1 MSEKSAIEEAAP
13 GGISGRRNLILAA
26 CMMATFMAAVESTIV
41 ATAMPTIVADLGDF
55 HLFSWVFAVYLLSQ
69 AVSIPIYGRLAD
81 LFGRKR
87 IFFAGAS
94 LFLLSSTLCGFAQGM
109 LSLIA
114 FRALQGMG
122 AGAVQP
128 VAYTIVG
135 DIYTPTERARVQGF
149 LSSVFGISAIVGPS
163 LGAFLVEHVSWSA
176 VFWVNLPI
184 GALAMTMLAVFFREH
199 LQAKAPRIDFLASFL
214 LMLGAGA
221 LMMALIQGGSL
232 NPWVLATC
240 IVVGVGALVLL
251 VRHERHVEA
260 PMLPIRFWT
269 NRVIA
274 LGNFGSFAIGAVM
287 MSVSAFLPTYV
298 QGVMGRTAGIT
309 GAVLG
314 AMSISWAVASAVS
327 GRVMIRTS
335 YRVSAM
341 FGGSMLVLG
350 SIVLLAMSPGRGPV
364 WAGAGALLIGL
375 GMGSCNTTYLVSVQA
390 AAALRER
397 GAATAS
403 NMFMRIVGQ
412 STGAALFGA
421 LVNIGLLHY
430 APQAGEVAAQLMEPA
445 LRQHLSAPEIATLT
459 AAMAAALRNV
469 YVVAALFGLAVLA
482 VGASFPAA
490 LGPATLPDRSP
501 SRGRA

>member
-1 MSEKSAIEEAAP
+1 MSEKSAVEEAAP

-199 LQAKAPRIDFLASFL
+199 LHARAPRIDFLASFL

-232 NPWVLATC
+232 NPWLLAAC
-240 IVVGVGALVLL
+240 IVVGISALVML

-269 NRVIA
+269 SRVIA
-274 LGNFGSFAIGAVM
+274 LGNFGSFGIGAVM

-350 SIVLLAMSPGRGPV
+350 SIVLLAMSPERGPL

-421 LVNIGLLHY
+421 LVNLGLLHY
-430 APQAGEVAAQLMEPA
+430 APQAGEVAAHLMEPA

-459 AAMAAALRNV
+459 AAMAEALRNV

-482 VGASFPAA
+482 IGASFPAA
-490 LGPATLPDRSP
+490 LGPATLPDQSP